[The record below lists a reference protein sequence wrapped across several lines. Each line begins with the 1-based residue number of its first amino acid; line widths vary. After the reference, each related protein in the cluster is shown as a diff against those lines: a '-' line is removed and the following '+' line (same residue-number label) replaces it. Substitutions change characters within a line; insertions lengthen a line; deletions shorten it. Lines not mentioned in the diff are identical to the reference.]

1 MKCRKRQLE
10 RRWKKSMLCVDK
22 EIYTNYCK
30 SYNLELESAKCDF
43 YSAQL
48 ENCDDTS
55 FFKAINSICGMKPER
70 VLPSHDNS
78 GELADQFAN
87 FFVEKIDT
95 IRKDLDAYGA
105 AVSDPLPH
113 DTPISP
119 VSFRSFEPLQ
129 IDDVRR
135 VIMAAPS
142 KSCALDPIPTPLLI
156 SCSDVLVPVIT
167 DIVNMSLTTGIL
179 PTSLKNA
186 LVLPILKKHNLD
198 RNTLKNY
205 RPVSLLPFL
214 SKVIERCAC
223 LQLQKLFSTN
233 NLNSHYQSAYRP
245 NHGIETALLKV
256 QNELLSAIDNN
267 RESLLVLLDMS
278 AAFDTIDHNI
288 LLRLRS
294 RYNIGGTAIK

>member
-1 MKCRKRQLE
+1 M
-10 RRWKKSMLCVDK
+10 
-22 EIYTNYCK
+22 
-30 SYNLELESAKCDF
+30 
-43 YSAQL
+43 
-48 ENCDDTS
+48 
-55 FFKAINSICGMKPER
+55 
-70 VLPSHDNS
+70 
-78 GELADQFAN
+78 
-87 FFVEKIDT
+87 
-95 IRKDLDAYGA
+95 
-105 AVSDPLPH
+105 
-113 DTPISP
+113 
-119 VSFRSFEPLQ
+119 
-129 IDDVRR
+129 
-135 VIMAAPS
+135 
-142 KSCALDPIPTPLLI
+142 
-156 SCSDVLVPVIT
+156 
-167 DIVNMSLTTGIL
+167 
-179 PTSLKNA
+179 
-186 LVLPILKKHNLD
+186 
-198 RNTLKNY
+198 KNY